1 MNKVTIYVLANDPH
15 LRPYARI
22 IKKEASEAVRIIAQH
37 IRVAEVDIVII
48 QSPEDIAFGI
58 TSGKTNGKHLVT
70 VALNVKHKQFKENLR
85 VDLRRSLAH
94 ELFHIERVQKNGY
107 SNTLIDDIIGEGLAM
122 HFEIEVAGGKP
133 LRHWTSIKNEALDK
147 VITKAKKECNSPD
160 FDYDGWFY
168 GSKTQNIPRFAGYCM
183 GYKFIEEF
191 LKNNPG
197 ATASKLVG
205 KKSKFLLAGIIG
217 RLSK

>member
-1 MNKVTIYVLANDPH
+1 MQ
-15 LRPYARI
+15 PYARFV
-22 IKKEASEAVRIIAQH
+22 KKEAASSVQMIARRIP
-37 IRVAEVDIVII
+37 VADVDIII
-48 QSPEDIAFGI
+48 MHSPRNVAFGI
-58 TSGKTNGKHLVT
+58 ISTQTQSKNHLV
-70 VALNVKHKQFKENLR
+70 VALNVKHKRFKKNLR
-85 VDLRRSLAH
+85 VELRKALAH
-94 ELFHIERVQKNGY
+94 GLYHIARMQKNGY
-107 SNTLIDDIIGEGLAM
+107 PKTLIENCLNEGLAI
-122 HFEIEVAGGKP
+122 HFEIEFAGP
-133 LRHWTSIKNEALDK
+133 TRAPYWTSIKNEALDK